1 MAQARRHRAPRGG
14 NTGGSASRNTWRNA
28 SREAARHASREATR
42 HAGCEAG
49 RAGARS
55 RCAIAQ
61 RRQGRDREIRRRP
74 AMMREDSVRRLPM
87 ALSALVALA
96 LAVIP
101 LPNALDA
108 VRPDFLVL
116 VVFYWSIE
124 SPRAGGLTLAFCA
137 GLALDVINGVVLGQ
151 HALALTLMAAWVTHL
166 RLRLRV
172 FSVLSQSLTIFAL
185 LTGYQFILFWVDGA
199 TGNPVTSFGRWLA
212 PVVGAILW
220 PLLASALSRVR
231 ER

>member
-1 MAQARRHRAPRGG
+1 
-14 NTGGSASRNTWRNA
+14 
-28 SREAARHASREATR
+28 
-42 HAGCEAG
+42 
-49 RAGARS
+49 
-55 RCAIAQ
+55 
-61 RRQGRDREIRRRP
+61 
-74 AMMREDSVRRLPM
+74 MMRDERIRRLPM

-96 LAVIP
+96 LTVVP
-101 LPNALDA
+101 LPSALD
-108 VRPDFLVL
+108 VLRPDFLVL

-124 SPRAGGLTLAFCA
+124 SPRAGGLGLAFFA

-151 HALALTLMAAWVTHL
+151 HALALTLMAAWATHL

-199 TGNPVTSFGRWLA
+199 TGNPVTSFSRWLA
-212 PVVGAILW
+212 PVIGALLW
-220 PLLASALSRVR
+220 PLLAGAMARLH